1 MSNTINDFENGLD
14 KTKIE
19 AYTGDYYWHAR
30 DIQFLLDNCTWRKLY
45 RCILKIE
52 KKFHLKFGNAKKNCI

>member
-19 AYTGDYYWHAR
+19 AYTGDYYCMQETSNSCLTTALGVSF
-30 DIQFLLDNCTWRKLY
+30 IVVF
-45 RCILKIE
+45 
-52 KKFHLKFGNAKKNCI
+52 